1 MKEKTFDKGTKAA
14 KTVVHAA
21 VFTGAGA
28 AVTSL
33 FKNTDMS
40 GVKGIAK
47 LCLGIGIMG
56 TAHWVGN
63 EASKTIDGEID
74 GITGLVKSLLVKED
88 AESEEEGD
96 DEFFDEDEDEGEA

>member
-1 MKEKTFDKGTKAA
+1 MKHKSVDKGASVA

-21 VFTGAGA
+21 VHTGAGA
-28 AVTSL
+28 AVTQL
-33 FKNTDMS
+33 FKTTDMS

-63 EASKTIDGEID
+63 EASKTIDGEVDTIFNL
-74 GITGLVKSLLVKED
+74 IKPLLVSPEVN
-88 AESEEEGD
+88 EEEECEEDD
-96 DEFFDEDEDEGEA
+96 DEEDEG

>member
-1 MKEKTFDKGTKAA
+1 MKAKTFDKGTNAA
-14 KTVVHAA
+14 KTVIHAA

-74 GITGLVKSLLVKED
+74 GITGLVKAFLVDKEV
-88 AESEEEGD
+88 AEEEED